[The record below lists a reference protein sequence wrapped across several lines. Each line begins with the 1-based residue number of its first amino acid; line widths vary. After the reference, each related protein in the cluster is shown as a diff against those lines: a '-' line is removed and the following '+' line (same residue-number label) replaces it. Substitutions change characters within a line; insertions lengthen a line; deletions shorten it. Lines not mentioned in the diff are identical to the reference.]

1 MPPTTGSSHAKPP
14 SLRPQCQQEEGEGR
28 GRDRIEVHASP
39 GSVCELLMPSFP
51 ESLFSRTIRRNVAEH
66 CPEQDRRCG
75 GTGGGVL
82 AEGQAGAEGGAP
94 SAGPYSHPSRKQR
107 APWCL
112 GRGRG
117 AGPPQGPASCLEAR
131 GGLVASFSASH
142 VPGPGG
148 PRLRL
153 LGVPVSGCQC
163 RALSAIQK
171 MQAGDQRALAG
182 GGPRCAWRRVC
193 HSREPGCRWQWA
205 EHRALGRQ

>member
-51 ESLFSRTIRRNVAEH
+51 ESLFSKTIRRNVAEH

-75 GTGGGVL
+75 GDWGGVL

-117 AGPPQGPASCLEAR
+117 AGPPQGPAELPPGAGWPGGFLLSLPRAR
-131 GGLVASFSASH
+131 GRRPEAAAAWGAGV
-142 VPGPGG
+142 
-148 PRLRL
+148 
-153 LGVPVSGCQC
+153 GVPVSCSF
-163 RALSAIQK
+163 RHTENAS
-171 MQAGDQRALAG
+171 
-182 GGPRCAWRRVC
+182 W
-193 HSREPGCRWQWA
+193 
-205 EHRALGRQ
+205 